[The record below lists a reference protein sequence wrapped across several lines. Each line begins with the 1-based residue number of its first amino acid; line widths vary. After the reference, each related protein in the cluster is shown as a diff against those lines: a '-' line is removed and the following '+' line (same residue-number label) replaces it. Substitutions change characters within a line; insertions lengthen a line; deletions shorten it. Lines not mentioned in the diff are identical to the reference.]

1 MSTNSLIEP
10 LSTPT
15 SGQPAILILNG
26 PNLVNVGQRE
36 AEIYGSTPLV
46 PYLEQLAHDT
56 TEATVAIRYSHYE
69 GALIEYLYM
78 AQELGYQAVILN
90 AGGYTHTSVAIADA
104 IRAIALPVIEV
115 HISQPLA
122 RESYRHTSL
131 IAPYCRGNIAGFGVA
146 SYDLAVRAAIQL
158 SR

>member
-1 MSTNSLIEP
+1 MSTNSLIDP
-10 LSTPT
+10 LPTPT
-15 SGQPAILILNG
+15 TGQPAILILNG
-26 PNLVNVGQRE
+26 PNLIQVGQRE

-46 PYLEQLAHDT
+46 PYLEQLARET

-78 AQELGYQAVILN
+78 AQEQGYQAVILN
-90 AGGYTHTSVAIADA
+90 AGGYTHTSVALADA

-131 IAPYCRGNIAGFGVA
+131 IAPYCRGSIAGFGIV
-146 SYDLAVRAAIQL
+146 SYDLALQAALQL
-158 SR
+158 IR

>member
-1 MSTNSLIEP
+1 MSTNSLIDP
-10 LSTPT
+10 LPTPT
-15 SGQPAILILNG
+15 TGQPAILILNG
-26 PNLVNVGQRE
+26 PNLIQVGQRE

-46 PYLEQLAHDT
+46 PYLEQLARET

-78 AQELGYQAVILN
+78 AQELSYQAVILN
-90 AGGYTHTSVAIADA
+90 AGGYTHTSVALADA
-104 IRAIALPVIEV
+104 IRTIALPVIEV

-131 IAPYCRGNIAGFGVA
+131 IAPYCRGSIAGFGVV
-146 SYDLAVRAAIQL
+146 SYDLALQAALQL
-158 SR
+158 IR